1 MLKVKY
7 YNGKLDNYDHNRP
20 KTGNICHAAN
30 KERSADI
37 QNRYVLVNILVNN
50 GKHDTYVL
58 KNLKTGKIRKS
69 LYIVVI
75 S

>member
-7 YNGKLDNYDHNRP
+7 YNGKLDNYDPNRP
-20 KTGNICHAAN
+20 KTGSICYAAN

-37 QNRYVLVNILVNN
+37 KNRYVLINILVNG
-50 GKHDTYVL
+50 GKYDTYVL
-58 KNLKTGKIRKS
+58 KNLETGKIKKS